1 MSVEWGVWGVSEDE
15 AARTAVRTYVPS
27 SQKQQWAEEA
37 DEFDMS
43 QSEFVR
49 TMVQAGRRS
58 FELDESSDSDHDGET
73 NESIDADDAE
83 LAERVLGIL
92 HERDDPQTWDDLVAA
107 VTNDVEDRLD
117 GALGTLQEAGK
128 LRYSGRDGGYVPTD
142 DA

>member
-1 MSVEWGVWGVSEDE
+1 VSEDE
-15 AARTAVRTYVPS
+15 ATRTAVRTYVPS
-27 SQKQQWAEEA
+27 SQKQRWVEEA
-37 DEFDMS
+37 DELDMS

-58 FELDESSDSDHDGET
+58 FDLDESPDSDSDGGP
-73 NESIDADDAE
+73 NESIDADDTE
-83 LAERVLGIL
+83 LADRVLGIL

-128 LRYSGRDGGYVPTD
+128 LRHSGRDGGYVPTD
-142 DA
+142 DS

>member
-1 MSVEWGVWGVSEDE
+1 MSEDE
-15 AARTAVRTYVPS
+15 EATRTAVRTYVPS
-27 SQKQQWAEEA
+27 YQKQRWAEEA
-37 DEFDMS
+37 DELEMS

-58 FELDESSDSDHDGET
+58 FELDESPDTDPEGRA
-73 NESIDADDAE
+73 NESIASDDGE
-83 LAERVLGIL
+83 LADRVLGIL